1 MACEANAS
9 IPAFKMTKKKKLWRG
24 QNAKNPQL
32 YGNAWYEGYIAPI
45 GPRSFEIRSTEIQY
59 FPTGNKN
66 TFLSCNT
73 SKKSQP
79 LNSACKRD
87 PCVVFFFSYVWLSVC
102 ASVCL
107 SFFPY
112 SNSILNRQQKKWKR
126 TTLTRKTATEKCGKS
141 SVKIMGMPVFKP
153 AIKSFEKKKKTCCIG
168 NNLAEEATPCE
179 GKMAKKNKWSHQKCG
194 RLWHDD
200 TTSTTIMQKTT
211 VLLSRLNR
219 ITSVYLAPEEW
230 MIVNKGQCVSSPTKK
245 GKGWY
250 FLTWT
255 I

>member
-1 MACEANAS
+1 MSDC
-9 IPAFKMTKKKKLWRG
+9 L
-24 QNAKNPQL
+24 
-32 YGNAWYEGYIAPI
+32 
-45 GPRSFEIRSTEIQY
+45 
-59 FPTGNKN
+59 
-66 TFLSCNT
+66 
-73 SKKSQP
+73 
-79 LNSACKRD
+79 
-87 PCVVFFFSYVWLSVC
+87 CVRL
-102 ASVCL
+102 SVCL
-107 SFFPY
+107 SVHIVTRY
-112 SNSILNRQQKKWKR
+112 SIDNRR
-126 TTLTRKTATEKCGKS
+126 NGNDTTLRRSKTATEKCGKS
-141 SVKIMGMPVFKP
+141 SVKIMAMPVFKS

-200 TTSTTIMQKTT
+200 TTSITIMQKST

-230 MIVNKGQCVSSPTKK
+230 MIVSKGQCVSSPTKR